1 MECGMNFQDL
11 IYVKRDGGVLTEEQI
26 RWFINA
32 FTKNEIP
39 DEQAGSFLMAVFFQG
54 LNKEELSVWTDAMI
68 KSGEILDLSSVGK
81 PTVDKHSTGGV
92 GDKISLPLCPL
103 VASFGAAVPQLS
115 GRGLGTF
122 GGTLD
127 KMESVSGFNITLSNE
142 KMIQQLK
149 DVGVFITAAG
159 AGLAPADRKM
169 YSFRD
174 VIGTVECIPLIASS
188 IMSKKIAEGTQSLV
202 LDVKAGRGAFMKDFS
217 KAKQLAE
224 TMVEI
229 GNKAGVKTVALITQM
244 DTPLGNAVGNAL
256 EVSESIDVLNG
267 KGPQDVIE
275 ITLALAKEMLQ
286 LAGINKDPATGLKD
300 GTALQVWKKM
310 IVAQGGNPD
319 IEIPVAKQKE
329 NVVATQSGYITDLD
343 AYAIGLSAWRLGAG
357 RAKKEDAVSKTAGII
372 CLAKEGDYVEKDQP
386 VLELHIDDSSR
397 LPLAK
402 EALKNAF
409 TIAAEPREKRK
420 IVLERIS

>member
-1 MECGMNFQDL
+1 MNFQDL
-11 IYVKRDGGVLTEEQI
+11 IYAKRDGGVLTEEQI

-310 IVAQGGNPD
+310 IIAQGGNPD
-319 IEIPVAKQKE
+319 IEIPVAKKKE

-386 VLELHIDDSSR
+386 VLELHIDDASR
-397 LPLAK
+397 LSLAK

-409 TIAAEPREKRK
+409 TIGAEPKEKRK
-420 IVLERIS
+420 IILERIS

>member
-1 MECGMNFQDL
+1 MNFQDL

-54 LNKEELSVWTDAMI
+54 LNKEELNVWTDAMI
-68 KSGEILDLSSVGK
+68 KSGEILDLASVGK

-127 KMESVSGFNITLSNE
+127 KMESISGFNITLSNE

-329 NVVATQSGYITDLD
+329 NIVATQSGYITDLD

-402 EALKNAF
+402 EALKNSF
-409 TIAAEPREKRK
+409 TIGAEPREKRK

>member
-127 KMESVSGFNITLSNE
+127 KMESISGFNITLSNE

-329 NVVATQSGYITDLD
+329 NIVATQSGYITDLD

-409 TIAAEPREKRK
+409 TIGAEPREKRK

>member
-1 MECGMNFQDL
+1 MNFQDL
-11 IYVKRDGGVLTEEQI
+11 IYAKRDGGVLNEEQI

-300 GTALQVWKKM
+300 GSAMQVWKKM
-310 IVAQGGNPD
+310 IIAQGGNPD

-386 VLELHIDDSSR
+386 VLELHIDDASR

-409 TIAAEPREKRK
+409 TIGAEPKEKRK
-420 IVLERIS
+420 IILERIS

>member
-1 MECGMNFQDL
+1 MNFQDL
-11 IYVKRDGGVLTEEQI
+11 IYTKRDGGILSEEQI
-26 RWFINA
+26 RWFIDK

-39 DEQAGSFLMAVFFQG
+39 DEQAGSFLMAVFFRG
-54 LNKEELSVWTDAMI
+54 LNKEELNIWTDAMI
-68 KSGEILDLSSVGK
+68 KSGEKLDLSTVGK

-103 VASFGAAVPQLS
+103 GASFGAAVPQRS

-127 KMESVSGFNITLSNE
+127 KMESVSGFNISLTNE
-142 KMIQQLK
+142 QMIKQLK

-159 AGLAPADRKM
+159 VGLAPADRKM

-174 VIGTVECIPLIASS
+174 VIGAVECIPLIASS

-202 LDVKAGRGAFMKDFS
+202 LDVKAGRGAFMKDFA

-229 GNKAGVKTVALITQM
+229 GNNAGVKTVALITQM
-244 DTPLGNAVGNAL
+244 ETPLGNAVGNAL

-267 KGPQDVIE
+267 KGPSDVIE
-275 ITLALAKEMLQ
+275 ITLALAKEMLN
-286 LAGINKDPATGLKD
+286 LAGINKDPAEGLKN
-300 GTALQVWKKM
+300 GSAFNVWKNM
-310 IVAQGGNPD
+310 IKAQGGNPD
-319 IEIPVAKQKE
+319 AEIPVAKKKE
-329 NVVATQSGYITDLD
+329 YILANESGYITDLN
-343 AYAIGLSAWRLGAG
+343 AYSIGLSAWRLGAG

-372 CLAKEGDYVEKDQP
+372 CLAKEGTFVEKDQP
-386 VLELHIDDSSR
+386 VLELHIDDETRITS
-397 LPLAK
+397 AK
-402 EALKNAF
+402 EALLDAF
-409 TIAAEPREKRK
+409 EIGPEPKEKRK

>member
-1 MECGMNFQDL
+1 MNFQDL
-11 IYVKRDGGVLTEEQI
+11 IYTKRDGGVLTEDQI

-54 LNKEELSVWTDAMI
+54 LNKEELNVWTDAMI

-217 KAKQLAE
+217 KANQLAE

-229 GNKAGVKTVALITQM
+229 GNRAGVKTVALITQM

-286 LAGINKDPATGLKD
+286 LAGINKDPATGLRD

-310 IVAQGGNPD
+310 IIAQGGNPD
-319 IEIPVAKQKE
+319 IEIPVATKKE
-329 NVVATQSGYITDLD
+329 KVVATQSGYITDLD

-386 VLELHIDDSSR
+386 VLELHIDEAAR
-397 LPLAK
+397 LPFAK

-409 TIAAEPREKRK
+409 SIGAEPKEKRK
-420 IVLERIS
+420 IILERIS